1 MKMMMNSLDKEVNQ
15 AISTLSERS
24 AAELLTISKIIERA
38 YIHILIEQHLRVNNR
53 VKVAGVSRLTP
64 DPAA

>member
-38 YIHILIEQHLRVNNR
+38 YIHILIEQHLRVNNG